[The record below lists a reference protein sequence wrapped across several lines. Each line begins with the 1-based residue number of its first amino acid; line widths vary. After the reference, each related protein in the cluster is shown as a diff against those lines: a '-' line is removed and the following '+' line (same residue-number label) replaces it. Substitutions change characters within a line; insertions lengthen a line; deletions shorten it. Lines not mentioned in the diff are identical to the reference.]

1 MPIKTKKVETSVD
14 LDMLPEPEDTDRND
28 ALERGFLEH
37 DTIQFDGELLNPI
50 CAGTLSLLQRTNNG
64 FLRGDTSRSLE
75 DSAAFVLIHQ
85 KDNIAVR
92 RAIYAGYKGEFEE
105 IVFEY
110 LHTLPDA
117 QGKLTGFADTI
128 SRMFEDYT
136 KTLTSPM
143 SGGGD
148 VVKKNYGA
156 RTGSR
161 QSARR

>member
-37 DTIQFDGELLNPI
+37 DTIQFDGESLRPVS
-50 CAGTLSLLQRTNNG
+50 AGTLALLQRTNNG
-64 FLRGDTSRSLE
+64 FLRGDTSRALE
-75 DSAAFVLIHQ
+75 DAAGFVLIHRET
-85 KDNIAVR
+85 NAGVR
-92 RAIYAGYKGEFEE
+92 RAIYANEFEDL
-105 IVFEY
+105 VFEY
-110 LHTLPDA
+110 LDTLPGA
-117 QGKLTGFADTI
+117 QDKLTGFADTI

-136 KTLTSPM
+136 RALTTPL

-148 VVKKNYGA
+148 VAKKNYGA

-161 QSARR
+161 RSVRQ